1 MTMTMTTS
9 TVSQVIVM
17 VTSHSKEKKWKKHL
31 NKKWN
36 ALLRR

>member
-17 VTSHSKEKKWKKHL
+17 VTSHSKEK
-31 NKKWN
+31 NG
-36 ALLRR
+36 RII